1 MLLAAATIEIVLGA
15 LVALPMLFY
24 RMKAKRWNRL
34 ALDYPQ
40 KTHETELMILLPIWN
55 ESLVIERK
63 LNDLNRDY
71 PFKTSLLVIDSA
83 STDDSVDKVK
93 QWLTNNPSV
102 FSDSQLIEMS
112 ERLGKTSAVKQALEF
127 LEEQMFSGLVLMTDA
142 EALVSDGSIRRLHGW
157 FSDQSIGAVGSRANR
172 QTKLHGEKDY
182 RSMYEMLRIA
192 ESKRDSTPF
201 LEGSCMMWR
210 HGAFRS
216 EDLLTNSNADDAQI
230 ASLIRINGLRSIMDW
245 NASFIDFAPTTVEG
259 QSRQKI
265 RRAQGLQN
273 VLDKF
278 PKQHEMPKEGY
289 FSTIFRTQRYLHSV
303 VPIILF
309 QIAIVAIIR
318 WTYVGVTGMPLGY
331 EAALHAILSF
341 TELLMLVSW
350 LTFRNGIKLPLVT
363 TIGALLTGFEYLF
376 IARYRNSTGQLSH
389 MWDQHTDVRDLLDKF

>member
-15 LVALPMLFY
+15 LVALPMLLY

-34 ALDYPQ
+34 PLDYPQ
-40 KTHETELMILLPIWN
+40 ESHDNELMILLPIWN
-55 ESLVIERK
+55 ESLVIEKK
-63 LNDLNRDY
+63 LADLNRDY

-93 QWLTNNPSV
+93 QWLSNNPSV
-102 FSDSQLIEMS
+102 FSDSQVIEMP
-112 ERLGKTSAVKQALEF
+112 ERLGKTSAVKLALEF
-127 LEEQMFSGLVLMTDA
+127 LNQQSFSGLVLMTDA
-142 EALVSDGSIRRLHGW
+142 DALISEGTIIRLHGW

-172 QTKLHGEKDY
+172 KTELYGEKDY

-210 HGAFRS
+210 HGAFFS
-216 EDLLTNSNADDAQI
+216 DDLLTDSNADDAQI
-230 ASLIRINGLRSIMDW
+230 ASLIRINGLRSIIDE

-273 VLDKF
+273 MLDRF
-278 PKQHEMPKEGY
+278 PKQHKLPEEGD
-289 FSTIFRTQRYLHSV
+289 FSVIFRTQRYLHLV
-303 VPIILF
+303 IPIMLF

-318 WTYVGVTGMPLGY
+318 WTYVSVTSMPTGY
-331 EAALHAILSF
+331 EAVIHASLSF
-341 TELLMLVSW
+341 VELIILVSW
-350 LTFRNGIKLPLVT
+350 LTFRNGIRLPLVT
-363 TIGALLTGFEYLF
+363 TIGALITSFEYLF
-376 IARYRNSTGQLSH
+376 IARYRNSRGQSSH
-389 MWDQHTDVRDLLDKF
+389 KWDQHTDVRRLMDKF